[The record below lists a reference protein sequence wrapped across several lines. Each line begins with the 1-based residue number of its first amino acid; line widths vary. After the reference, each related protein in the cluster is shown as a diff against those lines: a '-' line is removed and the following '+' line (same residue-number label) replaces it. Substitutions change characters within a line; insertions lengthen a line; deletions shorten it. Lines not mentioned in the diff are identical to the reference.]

1 MGHGKEVEMILG
13 TNTWL
18 RSWKKLNSIKDGVIK
33 LIKTSFFGAW
43 TVSLL
48 KVPNLHQST
57 NESLIA
63 TASHNC
69 FVLNVTTLV
78 RYFNES
84 SHILGPFLADKR
96 ATSGDWK
103 ASGLPVVA

>member
-18 RSWKKLNSIKDGVIK
+18 RSWKKINSIKDGVIK

-43 TVSLL
+43 NVSLL

-63 TASHNC
+63 TAVSFEC
-69 FVLNVTTLV
+69 YDTCEVF
-78 RYFNES
+78 
-84 SHILGPFLADKR
+84 
-96 ATSGDWK
+96 
-103 ASGLPVVA
+103 